1 MIKGLWWANSWK
13 LFYVK
18 SSFRN
23 INNFGS
29 PDNNCSKC
37 ALLRQISMMH
47 IFSIVFYFFT
57 FLPFMQNYWYF
68 NEKCLMIGRKIAK
81 GDLTCHNKPHFC
93 FLRASKWWC
102 SLAYGLLKRKIIFA
116 ALLIFFFLQKICYL
130 GTLILRY
137 VFHRNIIYSHFCD
150 ILTDIWYGTGCVESM

>member
-18 SSFRN
+18 PSFRY

-68 NEKCLMIGRKIAK
+68 NEKCLLIRRKIAK
-81 GDLTCHNKPHFC
+81 GDMTCHNKPHFC
-93 FLRASKWWC
+93 FLRANVIKMVMQSGIWLFEAKNNIC
-102 SLAYGLLKRKIIFA
+102 SLAN
-116 ALLIFFFLQKICYL
+116 FFLFTENL
-130 GTLILRY
+130 LPRD
-137 VFHRNIIYSHFCD
+137 VD
-150 ILTDIWYGTGCVESM
+150 IEVCIS